1 MTATITFLG
10 AADTVTGSKYLVQ
23 HGGRRLLVDCGLFQG
38 YKPLR
43 LRNWAPL
50 PVVPSDID
58 AVVLT
63 HAHLDHSGYLP
74 LLVREG
80 FKGRIHAT
88 DGTRDLCGILLPDS
102 GHLQEE
108 DAAFANRH
116 GFSRHQPALP
126 LYTRA
131 DAMASLKHWQVHAPD
146 QVFEPI
152 PGWQAR
158 LRPAGH
164 ILGAHAPAGGRHGG
178 DRIDLW
184 RPPAPAGGPG
194 R

>member
-63 HAHLDHSGYLP
+63 LSL
-74 LLVREG
+74 
-80 FKGRIHAT
+80 IHISEP
-88 DGTRDLCGILLPDS
+88 TR
-102 GHLQEE
+102 H
-108 DAAFANRH
+108 
-116 GFSRHQPALP
+116 
-126 LYTRA
+126 
-131 DAMASLKHWQVHAPD
+131 
-146 QVFEPI
+146 
-152 PGWQAR
+152 
-158 LRPAGH
+158 
-164 ILGAHAPAGGRHGG
+164 
-178 DRIDLW
+178 
-184 RPPAPAGGPG
+184 
-194 R
+194 